1 MRIRNL
7 ALLTLIAGI
16 LVATMPIQSVFAVSA
31 TLYGEVTDDG
41 GDPNLYVWFQYGKT
55 TAYGYETPKQT
66 KYGTGEFSA
75 TVSGLEMC
83 ATYHYRAAVRHVNY
97 DDTKYGEDK
106 TFTTPCQVSVDLKVN
121 GLDGPMSVS
130 FKDRTITLSWTSQ
143 YADICTAETINKPYN
158 SNINWSGTKSISGS
172 ESLTL
177 DIAGSY
183 TFKLTCKNN
192 TTNYSSYDTVQV
204 NLQPPTLGVIT
215 KGVVITY

>member
-7 ALLTLIAGI
+7 ALLTLVAAI
-16 LVATMPIQSVFAVSA
+16 LVATVPIQNVLAVSA

-41 GDPNLYVWFQYGKT
+41 GDPNLYVWFQWGKST
-55 TAYGYETPKQT
+55 SYGYETPKQT

-75 TVSGLEMC
+75 TISGLEMC
-83 ATYHYRAAVRHVNY
+83 TTYHYRAVARHVNY

-106 TFTTPCQVSVDLKVN
+106 TFTTECPVTVDLKVN
-121 GLDGPMSVS
+121 SSDGPITVS
-130 FKDRTITLSWTSQ
+130 YKNRTITLSWTSQ
-143 YADICTAETINKPYN
+143 YADPCTAETTNKPSN
-158 SNINWSGTKSISGS
+158 SSVNWSGTKSTSGS
-172 ESLTL
+172 ESVTL

-192 TTNYSSYDTVQV
+192 TSGNTKYDTVQV
-204 NLQPPTLGVIT
+204 TLEQPTLGVIT